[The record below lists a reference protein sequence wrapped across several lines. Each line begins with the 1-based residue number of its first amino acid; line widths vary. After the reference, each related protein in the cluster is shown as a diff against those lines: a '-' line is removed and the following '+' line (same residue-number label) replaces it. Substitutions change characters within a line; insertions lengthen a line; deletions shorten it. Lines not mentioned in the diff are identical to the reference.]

1 MAAIEI
7 LDLEKSY
14 LVGFW
19 RKRLKLALRPLRLTI
34 EEGEVF
40 GFLGPNGAGKT
51 TTLKL
56 LMGLVFPTAGT
67 ARLLGRAMGDPAVKS
82 QIGFLPEQPYFYD
95 HLSARELLNYYGQL
109 SGMPAK
115 GRSARVEQMLERVGL
130 SASAGLQLRK
140 FSKGMLQRVGLAQA
154 ILHDPKLVFLDEPMS
169 GLDPMGRREV
179 RDLIQQLRSEGKTV
193 FFSTHILSDAEALC
207 DRVGVIHQG
216 ELRAVGAVA
225 ELISETQGKIEIIF
239 YAQKVPAGL
248 TSLGAEAGVSGDM
261 VNAVLPE
268 EQQDAALEV
277 LRRERLKLISLTPVR
292 RSLEEYYI
300 QKLRPPEGQ
309 NKDEQNHEGQ
319 NQDGRNEDIRKEK
332 AVDRKGVGA

>member
-1 MAAIEI
+1 MVAIEI

-14 LVGFW
+14 RVGFW
-19 RKRLKLALRPLRLTI
+19 RKRAKVALRPLRLTI

-67 ARLLGRAMGDPAVKS
+67 ARILGRDLDDPQVRS

-95 HLSARELLNYYGQL
+95 HLTARELLNYYGQL
-109 SGMPAK
+109 SGVPAK
-115 GRSARVEQMLERVGL
+115 GRRARVEQMLDRVGL
-130 SASAGLQLRK
+130 SDSAGVQLRK

-179 RDLIQQLRSEGKTV
+179 RDMIQQLRHEGKTV

-216 ELRAVGAVA
+216 ELRGVGAIA
-225 ELISETQGKIEIIF
+225 ELTSQTQGRIEIIF
-239 YAQKVPAGL
+239 YAPRVPAAL
-248 TSLGAEAGVSGDM
+248 TQLGAEARVSGNI
-261 VNAVLPE
+261 VNAVLQE
-268 EQQDAALEV
+268 KQQDAALEV

-300 QKLRPPEGQ
+300 QNMRPIEGP
-309 NKDEQNHEGQ
+309 KEEGP
-319 NQDGRNEDIRKEK
+319 KEEN
-332 AVDRKGVGA
+332 RKGVGV